1 MILTVDIGN
10 TNITLSVYEKEK
22 LLFTSR
28 MFTLKQKSSDE
39 YAAGLMDI
47 FVLYDIL
54 PQSFEGSVVS
64 SVVPELTDSLIRAVE
79 RVTGTKAVI
88 VGEKHHGSF
97 KVEILPVSAIGADLV
112 SACVGAIS
120 KYPLP
125 CLVADLGTATKILV
139 IDEKGVFRG
148 CTISPGV
155 KISADALAKN
165 TSLLPSI
172 SLTEPERAIG
182 TNTVECMQSGIVF
195 GTAAMLDGLIDRIKS
210 ELGKEKIAVIATG
223 GYCKGIIPC
232 CKTEIICDENLICDG
247 LKEIY
252 KKAKSE

>member
-10 TNITLSVYEKEK
+10 TNITLSAYEKEK
-22 LLFTSR
+22 LLFSSR

-39 YAAGLMDI
+39 YAIGLKDI
-47 FVLYDIL
+47 FELYNVS
-54 PQSFEGSVVS
+54 PRRFEGSVIS
-64 SVVPELTDSLIRAVE
+64 SVVPELTDSFIRALE
-79 RVTGTKAVI
+79 KVTGTSPVV
-88 VGEKHHGSF
+88 VGAENYGNL
-97 KVEILPVSAIGADLV
+97 KVEILPVSAIGADLI

-165 TSLLPSI
+165 ASLLPSI

-195 GTAAMLDGLIDRIKS
+195 GTAAMLDGLIERIKA
-210 ELGKEKIAVIATG
+210 ELGKEKLSIVATG
-223 GYCKGIIPC
+223 GYSKGIIPC
-232 CKTEIICDENLICDG
+232 CKTKIICDENLICDG
-247 LKEIY
+247 LRVIY
-252 KKAKSE
+252 EKAREK